1 MDDLEKYVNE
11 RINKDKEFAKIW
23 EEERVKRDVLKMIT
37 EIRINEGLSQKE
49 LAHRLKT
56 SQSSISRLE
65 SGRGNPTIGFLVK
78 LGKALNKKLELHYT

>member
-11 RINKDKEFAKIW
+11 RINKDKEFT
-23 EEERVKRDVLKMIT
+23 VSL
-37 EIRINEGLSQKE
+37 
-49 LAHRLKT
+49 
-56 SQSSISRLE
+56 LE